1 MDLPFRSLTGYFQVI
16 IIACTFEAVHVSG
29 QCCLDVS
36 ASLLGEQF
44 EQRPLPGGDNLVLR
58 GVAHGCARII

>member
-1 MDLPFRSLTGYFQVI
+1 MDLPFQSLTGYFQVI

-29 QCCLDVS
+29 RCGSDVT

-44 EQRPLPGGDNLVLR
+44 EQRPLPFGNNLVLR